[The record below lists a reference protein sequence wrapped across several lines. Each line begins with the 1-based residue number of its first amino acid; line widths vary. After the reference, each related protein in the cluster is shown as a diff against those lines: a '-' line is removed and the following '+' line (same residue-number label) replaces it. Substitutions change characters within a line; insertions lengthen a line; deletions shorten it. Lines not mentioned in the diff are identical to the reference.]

1 MDRGTKYTTTM
12 SVMIIINVND
22 VVGLEFLTLLYTEPF
37 LNVTDMQYLLLLCN
51 EATKNV
57 FWS

>member
-12 SVMIIINVND
+12 SVMIIINDND

-57 FWS
+57 F

>member
-12 SVMIIINVND
+12 SVVIIINDND

-57 FWS
+57 F

>member
-57 FWS
+57 F